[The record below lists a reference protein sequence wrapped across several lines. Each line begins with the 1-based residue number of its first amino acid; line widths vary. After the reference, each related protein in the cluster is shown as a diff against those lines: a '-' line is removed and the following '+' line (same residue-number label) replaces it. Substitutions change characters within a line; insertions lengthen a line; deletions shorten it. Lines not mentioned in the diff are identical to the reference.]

1 MTIPALIDRRADA
14 ALQPEETERMSSGN
28 PEVDHILGGGF
39 PANSINIIMGHP
51 GSGKTILAE
60 QLIFHNAGDDRPILY
75 FTTLSEPLAKVV
87 RYLQG
92 FDFYDEQKLG
102 TQVVYEDVGPQLAR
116 DGAPALVPLLQE
128 AINTLAPKI
137 IVIDS
142 FKAVHDL
149 APSIAERRRMVY
161 EMTALLSAYGTTAFL
176 LGEYTEED
184 ILSYPEF
191 AVADSIVE
199 LSRRR
204 LGNRDERYFRV
215 YKLRGSRYLEG
226 AHAFRITN
234 SGLDVYPRLV
244 SPRMPE
250 GYEPVSERIS
260 TGVEGLD
267 AMLDGGLWRGTTTL
281 LAGPSGA
288 GKTTIGLQFA
298 LEGARRGEPTL
309 YMSFQ
314 ENPTQLM
321 RTIRGLGVDLEQL
334 QAQGLDLVYASPVE
348 LQIDSIIVDLF
359 RRIQQRGI
367 RRLVLDA
374 VGDLASAATDPQRLH
389 DYLYALVQHFA
400 VRTIT
405 SILNFETTGN
415 AIATTGAQMQ
425 NAMSYL
431 SDNVLLLTVEGEER
445 TRRSLRVLKTRGS
458 GHDTQVREVEIGP
471 RGLSVP
477 MGTRPGATASAG
489 ARAATEAG
497 ARGST
502 QP

>member
-1 MTIPALIDRRADA
+1 MGTPVIPNRRSEPREVMGADDD
-14 ALQPEETERMSSGN
+14 RMSSGN
-28 PEVDHILGGGF
+28 AEADYILGGGF
-39 PANSINIIMGHP
+39 PSNSINIVMGHP
-51 GSGKTILAE
+51 GSGKTIFAE
-60 QLIFHNAGDDRPILY
+60 QLIFHNAGGERPILY
-75 FTTLSEPLAKVV
+75 LTTLSEPLAKVV

-92 FDFYDEQKLG
+92 FRFFDENKLG
-102 TQVVYEDVGPQLAR
+102 TEVIYQDVGPQLAT
-116 DGAPALVPLLQE
+116 DGAGALIPLLSE
-128 AINTLAPKI
+128 AIKTLSPKV

-149 APSIAERRRMVY
+149 SPNVAERRRLVY
-161 EMTALLSAYGTTAFL
+161 EMTALLTAYGTTAFL
-176 LGEYTEED
+176 LGEYTEDD
-184 ILSYPEF
+184 ILAYPEF
-191 AVADSIVE
+191 AVADGIVE

-215 YKLRGSRYLEG
+215 FKLRGSRYLEG
-226 AHAFRITN
+226 AHAFRIMD

-244 SPRMPE
+244 SPQIPE
-250 GYEPVSERIS
+250 GYEPASERIS
-260 TGVEGLD
+260 TGVNGLD

-298 LEGARRGEPTL
+298 LEGARQGEPSL

-321 RTIRGLGVDLEQL
+321 RTIRGLGVDLEKL

-348 LQIDSIIVDLF
+348 LQIDSIIVDMF
-359 RRIQQRGI
+359 RRIEQRGD

-405 SILNFETTGN
+405 SILNLETTGSGLSSGG
-415 AIATTGAQMQ
+415 IQT
-425 NAMSYL
+425 AMSYL
-431 SDNVLLLTVEGEER
+431 SDNVLLLAVEGEER
-445 TRRSLRVLKTRGS
+445 TRRTLRVLKTRGS
-458 GHDTQVREVEIGP
+458 AHDTIVHDVEI
-471 RGLSVP
+471 
-477 MGTRPGATASAG
+477 T
-489 ARAATEAG
+489 
-497 ARGST
+497 ARGMSVLW
-502 QP
+502 

>member
-1 MTIPALIDRRADA
+1 MGTPVIPNRRSEPRTIVGDD
-14 ALQPEETERMSSGN
+14 TERMSSGN
-28 PEVDHILGGGF
+28 AEADYILGGGF
-39 PANSINIIMGHP
+39 PSNSINIVMGHP
-51 GSGKTILAE
+51 GSGKTIFAE
-60 QLIFHNAGDDRPILY
+60 QLIFHNADGKRPILY
-75 FTTLSEPLAKVV
+75 LTTLSEPLAKVV

-92 FDFYDEQKLG
+92 FRFFDEAKLG
-102 TQVVYEDVGPQLAR
+102 TQVIYEDVGPQLAAE
-116 DGAPALVPLLQE
+116 GASALIPLLTE
-128 AINTLAPKI
+128 AIRTLSPKV

-149 APSIAERRRMVY
+149 APNVAERRRLVY
-161 EMTALLSAYGTTAFL
+161 EMTALLTAYGTTAFL
-176 LGEYTEED
+176 LGEYTEDD
-184 ILSYPEF
+184 ILEYPEF
-191 AVADSIVE
+191 AVADGIVE

-215 YKLRGSRYLEG
+215 FKLRGSRYLEG
-226 AHAFRITN
+226 AHAFRITD

-244 SPRMPE
+244 SPQIPE
-250 GYEPVSERIS
+250 GYEPASERIS
-260 TGVEGLD
+260 TGVAGLD
-267 AMLDGGLWRGTTTL
+267 TMLDGGVWRGTTTL

-298 LEGARRGEPTL
+298 LEGARQGEPSL

-348 LQIDSIIVDLF
+348 LQIDSIIVDMF
-359 RRIQQRGI
+359 RRIEQRGV

-405 SILNFETTGN
+405 SILNLETTGAGVSGN
-415 AIATTGAQMQ
+415 GMQ
-425 NAMSYL
+425 TAMSYL
-431 SDNVLLLTVEGEER
+431 SDNVLLLSVDGDER
-445 TRRSLRVLKTRGS
+445 TRRTLRVLKTRGS
-458 GHDTQVREVEIGP
+458 AHDTMVRDVEI
-471 RGLSVP
+471 S
-477 MGTRPGATASAG
+477 
-489 ARAATEAG
+489 
-497 ARGST
+497 ARGMSVIL
-502 QP
+502 

>member
-1 MTIPALIDRRADA
+1 MGIPVIPDRRQEPRIVEDD
-14 ALQPEETERMSSGN
+14 TDRMGSGN
-28 PEVDHILGGGF
+28 AEADHILGGGF
-39 PANSINIIMGHP
+39 PANSINIVMGHP
-51 GSGKTILAE
+51 GSGKTIFAE
-60 QLIFHNAGDDRPILY
+60 QLIFHNASADRPILY
-75 FTTLSEPLAKVV
+75 FTTLSEPLSKVV

-92 FDFYDEQKLG
+92 FRFYDEEKLG
-102 TQVVYEDVGPQLAR
+102 TQVVYEDIGPQLAAE
-116 DGAPALVPLLQE
+116 GAGALIPLLRE
-128 AINTLAPKI
+128 AITTLSPKV

-149 APSIAERRRMVY
+149 APTVAERRRLVY

-176 LGEYTEED
+176 LGEYTEDD
-184 ILSYPEF
+184 ILAYPEF
-191 AVADSIVE
+191 AVADGIVE

-215 YKLRGSRYLEG
+215 FKLRGSRYLEG

-234 SGLDVYPRLV
+234 EGLDVYPRLV

-250 GYEPVSERIS
+250 GYEPVTERLS
-260 TGVEGLD
+260 TGVHGLD

-298 LEGARRGEPTL
+298 FEGARQGEPTL

-321 RTIRGLGVDLEQL
+321 RTIRGLGADVQELER
-334 QAQGLDLVYASPVE
+334 QGLDLVYASPVE

-359 RRIQQRGI
+359 RRIERSGV

-389 DYLYALVQHFA
+389 DYLYALVQHLA

-405 SILNFETTGN
+405 SVLNFETTGN
-415 AIATTGAQMQ
+415 TIAHAGMQ

-431 SDNVLLLTVEGEER
+431 SDNVLLLTLDGADR
-445 TRRSLRVLKTRGS
+445 TRRALRVIKTRGS
-458 GHDTQVREVEIGP
+458 AHDTQVREVEITSG
-471 RGLSVP
+471 GLSVL
-477 MGTRPGATASAG
+477 G
-489 ARAATEAG
+489 
-497 ARGST
+497 
-502 QP
+502 

>member
-1 MTIPALIDRRADA
+1 MGIPVIHDRR
-14 ALQPEETERMSSGN
+14 LEPRIEESTERMSSGN
-28 PEVDHILGGGF
+28 AEADHILGGGF
-39 PANSINIIMGHP
+39 PANSINIVMGHP
-51 GSGKTILAE
+51 GSGKTIFAE
-60 QLIFHNAGDDRPILY
+60 QLIFHNADGERPILY
-75 FTTLSEPLAKVV
+75 FTTLSEPLSKVV

-92 FDFYDEQKLG
+92 FRFYDEEKLG
-102 TQVVYEDVGPQLAR
+102 TQVVYEDIGPQLAAE
-116 DGAPALVPLLQE
+116 GAGALIPLLRE
-128 AINTLAPKI
+128 AITTVSPKV

-149 APSIAERRRMVY
+149 APTVAERRRLVY

-176 LGEYTEED
+176 LGEYTEDD
-184 ILSYPEF
+184 ILAYPEF
-191 AVADSIVE
+191 AVADAIVE

-226 AHAFRITN
+226 AHAFRIT
-234 SGLDVYPRLV
+234 SGGLDVYPRLV

-250 GYEPVSERIS
+250 GYEPAAERLS
-260 TGVEGLD
+260 TGVRGLD
-267 AMLDGGLWRGTTTL
+267 EMLDGGFWRGTTTL

-298 LEGARRGEPTL
+298 FEGARRGEPTL

-314 ENPTQLM
+314 ENPTQLL
-321 RTIRGLGVDLEQL
+321 RTIRGLGADFEELER
-334 QAQGLDLVYASPVE
+334 QGLDLVYASPVE

-359 RRIQQRGI
+359 RRIERSGV

-389 DYLYALVQHFA
+389 DYLYALVQHLA

-405 SILNFETTGN
+405 SVLNFETTGN
-415 AIATTGAQMQ
+415 TITHASMQ

-431 SDNVLLLTVEGEER
+431 SDNVLLLTLDGEDR
-445 TRRSLRVLKTRGS
+445 TRRTLRVIKTRGS
-458 GHDTQVREVEIGP
+458 AHDTRVREVEIGAG
-471 RGLSVP
+471 GLSVP
-477 MGTRPGATASAG
+477 
-489 ARAATEAG
+489 E
-497 ARGST
+497 
-502 QP
+502 

>member
-1 MTIPALIDRRADA
+1 
-14 ALQPEETERMSSGN
+14 
-28 PEVDHILGGGF
+28 
-39 PANSINIIMGHP
+39 MGHP
-51 GSGKTILAE
+51 GSGKTIFAE
-60 QLIFHNAGDDRPILY
+60 QLIFHNAADDRPILY

-92 FDFYDEQKLG
+92 FSFFDEDKLG
-102 TQVVYEDVGPQLAR
+102 TQVIYEDIGPKLAA
-116 DGAPALVPLLQE
+116 DGAPALIPLLTE
-128 AINTLAPKI
+128 AIKTLSPKV

-149 APSIAERRRMVY
+149 APSIAERRRLVY
-161 EMTALLSAYGTTAFL
+161 EMTALLTAYGTTAFL
-176 LGEYTEED
+176 LGEYTEDD
-184 ILSYPEF
+184 ILEYPEF
-191 AVADSIVE
+191 AVADGIVE

-215 YKLRGSRYLEG
+215 FKLRGSRYLEG

-244 SPRMPE
+244 SPQMPE
-250 GYEPVSERIS
+250 GYEPASERIS
-260 TGVEGLD
+260 TGVAGLD
-267 AMLDGGLWRGTTTL
+267 AMLDGGVWRGTTTL

-298 LEGARRGEPTL
+298 LEGARQGEPSL

-348 LQIDSIIVDLF
+348 LQIDSIIVDMF
-359 RRIQQRGI
+359 RRIEQRGV

-405 SILNFETTGN
+405 SILNLETTGAGVTGN
-415 AIATTGAQMQ
+415 GMQTT
-425 NAMSYL
+425 MSYL
-431 SDNVLLLTVEGEER
+431 SDNVLLLSLDGEDR
-445 TRRSLRVLKTRGS
+445 TRRRIRVLKTRGS
-458 GHDTQVREVEIGP
+458 AHDTTVREVEITKTGLRV
-471 RGLSVP
+471 RGD
-477 MGTRPGATASAG
+477 
-489 ARAATEAG
+489 
-497 ARGST
+497 
-502 QP
+502 Q

>member
-1 MTIPALIDRRADA
+1 MGTPVIPNRRSEPREVMGAEAD
-14 ALQPEETERMSSGN
+14 RMSSGN
-28 PEVDHILGGGF
+28 AEADHILGGGF
-39 PANSINIIMGHP
+39 PANSINIVMGHP
-51 GSGKTILAE
+51 GSGKTIFAE
-60 QLIFHNAGDDRPILY
+60 QLIFHNAGGDRPILY
-75 FTTLSEPLAKVV
+75 LTTLSEPLAKVV

-92 FDFYDEQKLG
+92 FRFFDENKLG
-102 TQVVYEDVGPQLAR
+102 TEVIYQDVGPQLAAE
-116 DGAPALVPLLQE
+116 GAGALIPLLTE
-128 AINTLAPKI
+128 AIRTLSPKV

-149 APSIAERRRMVY
+149 APNVAERRRLVY

-176 LGEYTEED
+176 LGEYTEDD
-184 ILSYPEF
+184 ILQYPEF
-191 AVADSIVE
+191 AVADGIVE

-215 YKLRGSRYLEG
+215 FKLRGSRYLEG
-226 AHAFRITN
+226 AHAFRITD

-244 SPRMPE
+244 SPQIPE
-250 GYEPVSERIS
+250 GYEPASERIS
-260 TGVEGLD
+260 TGVHGLD

-298 LEGARRGEPTL
+298 LEGARQGEPSL

-321 RTIRGLGVDLEQL
+321 RTIRGLGVNLEQL

-348 LQIDSIIVDLF
+348 LQIDSIIVDMF
-359 RRIQQRGI
+359 RRIEQRGV

-405 SILNFETTGN
+405 SILNLETTGS
-415 AIATTGAQMQ
+415 GLSSGGMQ
-425 NAMSYL
+425 TAMSYL
-431 SDNVLLLTVEGEER
+431 SDNVLLLAVEGAER
-445 TRRSLRVLKTRGS
+445 TRRTLRVLKTRGS
-458 GHDTQVREVEIGP
+458 AHDTMVRDVEISS
-471 RGLSVP
+471 RGMSVLL
-477 MGTRPGATASAG
+477 
-489 ARAATEAG
+489 
-497 ARGST
+497 
-502 QP
+502 

>member
-1 MTIPALIDRRADA
+1 MGIPVIPDRRLESRLVDDD
-14 ALQPEETERMSSGN
+14 TERMGSGN
-28 PEVDHILGGGF
+28 PEADHILGGGF
-39 PANSINIIMGHP
+39 PANSINIVMGHP

-60 QLIFHNAGDDRPILY
+60 QLIFHNAGGDRPILY

-92 FDFYDEQKLG
+92 FRFFDEEKLG
-102 TQVVYEDVGPQLAR
+102 TQVIYEDIGPQLAA
-116 DGAPALVPLLQE
+116 DGAGALVPLLAE
-128 AINTLAPKI
+128 AIRTLSPKV

-149 APSIAERRRMVY
+149 APSVAERRRMVY

-176 LGEYTEED
+176 LGEYTEDD
-184 ILSYPEF
+184 ILAYPEF
-191 AVADSIVE
+191 AVADGIVE

-226 AHAFRITN
+226 AHAFRIT
-234 SGLDVYPRLV
+234 SAGLDVYPRLV
-244 SPRMPE
+244 SPQMPE
-250 GYEPVSERIS
+250 GYEPATERLS
-260 TGVEGLD
+260 TGVRGLD
-267 AMLDGGLWRGTTTL
+267 TMLAGGLWRGTTTL

-298 LEGARRGEPTL
+298 FEGARRGEPTL

-321 RTIRGLGVDLEQL
+321 RTIRGLGADIEELRR
-334 QAQGLDLVYASPVE
+334 QGLDLVYASPVE

-359 RRIQQRGI
+359 RRIEQGHV

-389 DYLYALVQHFA
+389 DYLYALVQHLA

-405 SILNFETTGN
+405 SVLNFETTGN
-415 AIATTGAQMQ
+415 TISHAGMQ

-431 SDNVLLLTVEGEER
+431 SDNVLLLTLDGEER
-445 TRRSLRVLKTRGS
+445 TRRALRVVKTRGS
-458 GHDTQVREVEIGP
+458 AHDTRVREVAIGP
-471 RGLSVP
+471 GGLTVL
-477 MGTRPGATASAG
+477 
-489 ARAATEAG
+489 E
-497 ARGST
+497 
-502 QP
+502 